1 MKKLLLLG
9 ISLWMVSGLS
19 AQSVG
24 MDTLVGLSPRYGAFD
39 NYQECDKFQTCPAE
53 WLDRNYFWLDYYTG
67 RGDSTEVFVTKA
79 VTDRR
84 LAIKG
89 VAVMTL
95 NGTSE
100 LNPNHFPV
108 GSRDM
113 EHQEESIMI
122 WNADSLYG
130 QSPTAVATWHEKP
143 GSMINVAVPQ
153 CLQTMADSLPSQYL
167 HFGLEEVCFD
177 RAVGVDS
184 VFFIG
189 GTLKNN
195 AMVTDGYGNSTFLH
209 SPTRYAYIAESHPD
223 ICSTCAYEPGH
234 YIGHNT
240 PDGGWQRVGGGS
252 LWSGPFFVILD
263 TSHYR
268 LTAEAND
275 TAWGTVTGSGIYE
288 PLEEVVCEATPAA
301 GYRFVRWSDGERNNP
316 RVVEVAC
323 DTTLTAI
330 FRDMNDTTGIDPCNL
345 SSITCNLV
353 PNPVQEELMVST
365 SEEGP
370 LELTIYDASGRVLL
384 RQTFAA
390 QARVDVSTLAAGQYY
405 LMVTSGRGSHI
416 EAFVKR

>member
-177 RAVGVDS
+177 RAVGV
-184 VFFIG
+184 
-189 GTLKNN
+189 
-195 AMVTDGYGNSTFLH
+195 A
-209 SPTRYAYIAESHPD
+209 
-223 ICSTCAYEPGH
+223 
-234 YIGHNT
+234 
-240 PDGGWQRVGGGS
+240 GWRV
-252 LWSGPFFVILD
+252 
-263 TSHYR
+263 
-268 LTAEAND
+268 A
-275 TAWGTVTGSGIYE
+275 
-288 PLEEVVCEATPAA
+288 
-301 GYRFVRWSDGERNNP
+301 
-316 RVVEVAC
+316 
-323 DTTLTAI
+323 
-330 FRDMNDTTGIDPCNL
+330 
-345 SSITCNLV
+345 
-353 PNPVQEELMVST
+353 
-365 SEEGP
+365 
-370 LELTIYDASGRVLL
+370 ASGRRQFVVGALL
-384 RQTFAA
+384 RDSRHQPLSP
-390 QARVDVSTLAAGQYY
+390 DG
-405 LMVTSGRGSHI
+405 
-416 EAFVKR
+416 